1 MSHGILFAT
10 LDPTT
15 RRVKFPG
22 YKTHPKVLLTDTVVF
37 TQKLPTQLVAA
48 FSATLEAVKEV
59 DVLVHRD
66 DEENKRG
73 GREWQPQQKWLDVGR
88 RIHHHHT

>member
-1 MSHGILFAT
+1 MT

-15 RRVKFPG
+15 RRVKLPG
-22 YKTHPKVLLTDTVVF
+22 YKTHPEVLLTDMVGL

-48 FSATLEAVKEV
+48 FSATLEEVKEV

-66 DEENKRG
+66 DEEDKGG
-73 GREWQPQQKWLDVGR
+73 GREWQLQQKWSEVGR
-88 RIHHHHT
+88 RIQHCHT